1 MNLLSPSTDYLARM
15 LHEGNLGAAM
25 VLAGV
30 AMAFALGAVHAL
42 SPGHGKAIV
51 AAYLVGSR
59 STARHAALLGLMVTF
74 THTVTVFF
82 LGFATLFLSRFV
94 MPEKIY
100 PLLGTVSGL
109 SIVWVGAMLFVQRF
123 RAARRNRQPHR
134 HDMPEGEVSVGS
146 LMALGASGGL
156 VPCPSA
162 LVLLLSSVAL
172 GRIGLGLVLLV
183 AFSAGLAVVLVA
195 IGMAAVYGKKWLPDG
210 RGAAFRYVPVVSA
223 GLITCVGVVMTAA
236 ALGLVRL

>member
-1 MNLLSPSTDYLARM
+1 MNYLARL
-15 LHEGNLGAAM
+15 LHEGNLTGVTM
-25 VLAGV
+25 VAGM
-30 AMAFALGAVHAL
+30 AMALALGAVHAL

-59 STARHAALLGLMVTF
+59 STLKHAVLLGLTVTF

-109 SIVWVGAMLFVQRF
+109 SIVWVGAMLFVQRL
-123 RAARRNRQPHR
+123 RAARKNRTH
-134 HDMPEGEVSVGS
+134 HYHAVPEDEVSVGS
-146 LMALGASGGL
+146 LLALGASGGL

-172 GRIGLGLVLLV
+172 GRIGLGLMLLV
-183 AFSAGLAVVLVA
+183 AFSAGLSVVLMA
-195 IGMAAVYGKKWLPDG
+195 IGMAAVYGRNLLPDG
-210 RGAAFRYVPVVSA
+210 SGAAFRYLPVVSA
-223 GLITCVGVVMTAA
+223 GLIACVGVVMTVA
-236 ALGLVRL
+236 ALGLVRV